1 MIDIDPIHRGMKWVN
16 RIRLRVIVFVIGIP
30 LAAWGAIMV
39 GPAWLALPLVGVA
52 VACVTMSV
60 SRITQRMAAT
70 TCFTCGHDLKGIPP
84 HEHGIACPA
93 CGSLNQHNP
102 EPMLADAAIESD
114 EQPAD
119 RDVA

>member
-1 MIDIDPIHRGMKWVN
+1 MKWVN
-16 RIRLRVIVFVIGIP
+16 RLRLRVIVFVIGIP

-39 GPAWLALPLVGVA
+39 GPAWLAIPLVGVA

-60 SRITQRMAAT
+60 NRLTQRLSSE
-70 TCFTCGHDLKGIPP
+70 TCLTCGADLNGMPP

-102 EPMLADAAIESD
+102 RMLVAESTKQSD
-114 EQPAD
+114 DPASG
-119 RDVA
+119 RDIA